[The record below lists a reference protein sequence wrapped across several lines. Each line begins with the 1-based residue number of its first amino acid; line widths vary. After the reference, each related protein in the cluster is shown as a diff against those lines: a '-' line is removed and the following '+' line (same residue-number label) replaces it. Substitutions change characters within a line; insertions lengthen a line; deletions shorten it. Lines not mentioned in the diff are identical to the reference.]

1 MKRFSQLFSEID
13 RTNRTNEKVAA
24 LVSYFNEAEAA
35 DAAWALYFLT
45 EKRLSRP
52 VTGRQLLQWASEASG
67 FDPWLLEE
75 CYDRVGDFAE
85 TVALLVSEGDK
96 ILDEPLSRMVEEY
109 ILPLTDMG
117 ESSKRSIIVDTWM
130 QLRKTE
136 RLLFMKMITGGF
148 RMGVARTLVVRALAE
163 SCGVDKA
170 ILSHRLMGAWQP
182 DAEGFQRIVST
193 NTSDDLGALPYP
205 FYLAYPWEPEKEE
218 SFDVS
223 EYRIEWKWDGIRS
236 QLIKREGEVALWSRG
251 EELITDQFPELLLA
265 AASLPN
271 GLVLDGEIVAWSGGE
286 VMPFGE
292 LQSRLGRKRVGA
304 ALMQAIPVAFVTY
317 DLLEVE
323 GDDLRTVELDR
334 RIKKLSEL
342 IPPQQLGAR
351 IFTVPE
357 LKASSWGNVSKW
369 REKAADFKTEGVMIK
384 RRSSAYGVGRK
395 KGDWFKW
402 KVDPFT
408 IDAVLVYAQ
417 QGHGRRASLYTDY
430 TFAVWDGKELVP
442 VAKAYSGL
450 TDKEIRKVDAF
461 IKKNTTGR
469 KGPVRMVK
477 PELVFELAFE
487 GIRVS
492 SRHRSGVAFRF
503 PRISRFRTDKP
514 IEEADTL
521 ETICALLPPQAISQ
535 PTRMN
540 QLELFPDAG

>member
-24 LVSYFNEAEAA
+24 LVSYFNEAKPA
-35 DAAWALYFLT
+35 DAVWALYFLT
-45 EKRLSRP
+45 EKRLVRP

-67 FDPWLLEE
+67 FDQWLLEE

-85 TVALLVSEGDK
+85 TVALLVSEGDE
-96 ILDEPLSRMVEEY
+96 ILDVSLSRMVEEY
-109 ILPLTDMG
+109 ILPLADMG
-117 ESSKRSIIVDTWM
+117 EPSKRNLIVDTWKR
-130 QLRKTE
+130 LGKTE

-148 RMGVARTLVVRALAE
+148 RMGVARTLVVRALSE

-170 ILSHRLMGAWQP
+170 ILSHRLMGSWQP
-182 DAEGFQRIVST
+182 DPEGFQRIVST
-193 NTSDDLGALPYP
+193 DTSDDLGALPYP
-205 FYLAYPWEPEKEE
+205 FYLAYPWEPENEE

-223 EYRIEWKWDGIRS
+223 AYRIEWKWDGIRS

-251 EELITDQFPELLLA
+251 EELITDQFPELVLA
-265 AASLPN
+265 AASLPS
-271 GLVLDGEIVAWSGGE
+271 GLVLDGEIVAWAQGE

-304 ALMQAIPVAFVTY
+304 ALMRAIPVAFITY
-317 DLLEVE
+317 DLLEFE
-323 GDDLRTVELDR
+323 GVDLRTIELNK
-334 RIKKLSEL
+334 RIEKLSEL
-342 IPPQQLGAR
+342 IPPQQPGVR
-351 IFTVPE
+351 IFRVPE
-357 LKASSWGNVSKW
+357 LKASSWSGVSTW
-369 REKAADFKTEGVMIK
+369 REEAADFKTEGVMIK
-384 RRSSAYGVGRK
+384 RRASAYGVGRK

-430 TFAVWDGKELVP
+430 TFAVWDGEELVP

-503 PRISRFRTDKP
+503 PRISRFRTDKR

-535 PTRMN
+535 PTRVN
-540 QLELFPDAG
+540 QLELFPDTY

>member
-24 LVSYFNEAEAA
+24 LVSYFNEAEPT
-35 DAAWALYFLT
+35 DAVWALYFLT

-67 FDPWLLEE
+67 FDQWLLEE

-85 TVALLVSEGDK
+85 TVALLVNTGDE
-96 ILDEPLSRMVEEY
+96 ILDVSLRCMVEEY
-109 ILPLTDMG
+109 ILPLADME
-117 ESSKRSIIVDTWM
+117 ESSKRNLIVETW
-130 QLRKTE
+130 RKLAKAE

-163 SCGVDKA
+163 SCRVDKA
-170 ILSHRLMGAWQP
+170 ILSHRLMGSWRP
-182 DAEGFQRIVST
+182 DAEGYQRIVSAD
-193 NTSDDLGALPYP
+193 TSDDWGALPYP
-205 FYLAYPWEPEKEE
+205 FYLAYPWEPENEG

-236 QLIKREGEVALWSRG
+236 QLIKREGEVAFWSRG
-251 EELITDQFPELLLA
+251 EELITDQFPELVLA
-265 AASLPN
+265 TASLPS
-271 GLVLDGEIVAWSGGE
+271 GLVLDGEIVAWSNGE
-286 VMPFGE
+286 IMPFGE
-292 LQSRLGRKRVGA
+292 LQSRLGRKLVGA
-304 ALMQAIPVAFVTY
+304 ALIKAIPVAFITY
-317 DLLEVE
+317 DLLEWE
-323 GDDLRTVELDR
+323 GDDLRTLELDR
-334 RIKKLSEL
+334 RVEKLSKL
-342 IPPQQLGAR
+342 IPLQQPGVR
-351 IFTVPE
+351 IFRVPE
-357 LKASSWGNVSKW
+357 LKAPSWSDVSKW

-384 RRSSAYGVGRK
+384 RRASSYGVGRN

-469 KGPVRMVK
+469 KGPVRLVK

-487 GIRVS
+487 GIRIS

-503 PRISRFRTDKP
+503 PRISRFRPDKP

-521 ETICALLPPQAISQ
+521 ETVCALLPPQEISQ
-535 PTRMN
+535 PTRMI
-540 QLELFPDAG
+540 QLELFSDAD